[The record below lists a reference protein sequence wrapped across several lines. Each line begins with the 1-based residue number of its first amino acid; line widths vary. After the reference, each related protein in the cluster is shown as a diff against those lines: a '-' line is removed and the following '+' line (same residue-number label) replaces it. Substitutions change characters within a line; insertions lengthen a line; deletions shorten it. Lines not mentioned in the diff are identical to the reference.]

1 MSQGG
6 MPRYS
11 GGAPNAGADE
21 TGQEGR
27 GGGAGVLPLQGV
39 PGPHLIPAG
48 SGVFRLSPGASAR
61 LAPIFTQLGYDV
73 ASVRVRFEVLEVGV
87 HAYTDRNLVT
97 VDPGHW
103 NDAETFSQSRLLA
116 HEVTHSAQFAKLG
129 YWRTRFRVSWEARW
143 FGDEAYDVTG
153 ELHGIRQLGSL
164 DVGDPRFTLE
174 SIAVHVSRFVPR

>member
-11 GGAPNAGADE
+11 GGAANAGSDE

-27 GGGAGVLPLQGV
+27 SGWSPPLQGV

-61 LAPIFTQLGYDV
+61 LAPIFAQLGYDV
-73 ASVRVRFEVLEVGV
+73 ASVRIRFAELPVGE
-87 HAYTDRNLVT
+87 HAYTDRNMVT
-97 VDPGHW
+97 VNPAHW
-103 NDAETFSQSRLLA
+103 NGAQNFRQAVLLA

-143 FGDEAYDVTG
+143 FGDEVYDVPG
-153 ELHGIRQLGSL
+153 ELHRIRQLGSL
-164 DVGDPRFTLE
+164 NVVDPRFTLE
-174 SIAVHVSRFVPR
+174 AIAEHVSHQVHP